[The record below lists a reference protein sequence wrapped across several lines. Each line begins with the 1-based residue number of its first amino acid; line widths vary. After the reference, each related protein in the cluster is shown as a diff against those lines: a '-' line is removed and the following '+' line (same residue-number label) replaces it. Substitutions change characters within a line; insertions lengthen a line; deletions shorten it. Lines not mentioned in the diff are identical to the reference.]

1 MVGEAKFKKYI
12 WVVLGLFILATAFLG
27 YEVTKVRFDYDFEK
41 FFPTNDDETDFFLDY
56 REKFSTDND
65 FLLISIEA
73 EKSIFNKEFLA
84 EVDEFTTEVEK
95 TNSVTFV
102 NSITNQEEFFMFAG
116 GATDSKPYIDFK
128 DFEPKRDSIRIF
140 KNIELINTIVA
151 QDAKSLCLFVRHE
164 DYISKKKSDAL
175 ILDINALI
183 ENHKFKKV
191 RMAGRT
197 IGQKY
202 YIDKMTFEMAL
213 FVGLSAFLIV
223 FFLFIAFRSGWGILI
238 PQIVIFSSMVWVV
251 GGMGVFNQPINII
264 LSILPSI
271 MFVVSMSDVIHLVS
285 RYLDALR
292 EEDTVFKAI
301 TVAVKEVGLATF
313 LTSLTTSIG
322 FFSLYFVNVQPIK
335 AFGIIMGF
343 GVLIAFVL
351 TFLTLPIMFYL
362 FPGPKHVREQ
372 KKDHFWRKYLE
383 RAFLS
388 IIRKKVTIFITT
400 GLIMLISI
408 VGLMQIETN
417 NFLMDDLKPNEPL
430 KVDFDFLDEHY
441 GGIRPFELAVTVKDT
456 SRTVWDKEL
465 LQKIDTVEQYLAVN
479 YGVGI
484 KNSLV
489 TTLKVVNRSA
499 HVGNKEYYS
508 LPTSSRKIRKYRRA
522 VRIVGQ
528 GEFIK
533 TIVDSTERVTRIT
546 GSIPDLG
553 NQIVSKKNEDFLK
566 FVQEQNLDELIEF
579 DITGTAHLVDK
590 NLKYL
595 SQSLIKGLGI
605 SILIVALIIGLIY
618 RSGSILVISIIT
630 NLIPLVFIAGVMGYL
645 GVELKTST
653 SIIFTIAFGIAVDD
667 TIHFLGKFKYELLKG
682 KGKMFALKRSYLTT
696 GKAMIL
702 TTLILCSG
710 FMLLIFSS
718 FLGTFYMGLLLCVT
732 LFVALI
738 ADLTILPVMLMV
750 FYKPKS
756 KAKTTN

>member
-12 WVVLGLFILATAFLG
+12 WVVLGLFILATAVLG
-27 YEVTKVRFDYDFEK
+27 YQVTKVRFDYDFEK

-56 REKFSTDND
+56 RTKFSSDND
-65 FLLISIEA
+65 FLLIAVEA
-73 EKSIFNKEFLA
+73 NGSIFNENFLK
-84 EVDEFTTEVEK
+84 EVDLFTKEVEK

-116 GATDSKPYIDFK
+116 GATDSKPYIDFN
-128 DFEPKRDSIRIF
+128 DFNRERDSSRIY
-140 KNIELINTIVA
+140 KNNELINTIVA
-151 QDAKSLCLFVRHE
+151 KDGKSLCLFVRHE

-175 ILDINALI
+175 IQDLNGLI
-183 ENHKFKKV
+183 ESHNFAKV

-292 EEDTVFKAI
+292 DEDSVFKAI

-343 GVLIAFVL
+343 GVLIAFFL

-383 RAFLS
+383 KAFLS
-388 IIRKKVTIFITT
+388 VIRKKTTIFITT
-400 GLIMLISI
+400 ALIMLISI

-417 NFLMDDLKPNEPL
+417 NFLMDDLKPDEPL

-441 GGIRPFELAVTVKDT
+441 GGIRPFELAITVKDT
-456 SRTVWDKEL
+456 SKTVWNKEV
-465 LQKIDTVEQYLAVN
+465 LQKIDTVEQYLAAN

-499 HVGNKEYYS
+499 HVGNKEYYT

-553 NQIVSKKNEDFLK
+553 NQVISKRNDEFLA
-566 FVQEQNLDELIEF
+566 FVKSEGLDELIDF

-630 NLIPLVFIAGVMGYL
+630 NLIPLVFIAGVMGYM

-682 KGKMFALKRSYLTT
+682 KGKMYALKRSYLTT

-738 ADLTILPVMLMV
+738 ADLTILPVMLMA
-750 FYKPKS
+750 FYKPKG
-756 KAKTTN
+756 KTKTTN

>member
-12 WVVLGLFILATAFLG
+12 WIVLSLFVIATAYLG

-41 FFPTNDDETDFFLDY
+41 FFPTNDEETDFFLDY
-56 REKFSTDND
+56 RQKFSSDND
-65 FLLISIEA
+65 FLLISIES
-73 EKSIFNKEFLA
+73 EKGIFDKTFLK
-84 EVDEFTTEVEK
+84 EVDIFTKEVEK
-95 TNSVTFV
+95 SASVTFV
-102 NSITNQEEFFMFAG
+102 NSITNQEEFFMFSG
-116 GATDSKPYIDFK
+116 GMTDSKPYIDFN
-128 DFEPKRDSIRIF
+128 DFNIERDSMRIY
-140 KNIELINTIVA
+140 KNDELINTIVA
-151 QDAKSLCLFVRHE
+151 KDGKSLCLFVRHE

-175 ILDINALI
+175 IVDLNKLI
-183 ENHKFKKV
+183 EGHSFDKV

-223 FFLFIAFRSGWGILI
+223 FFLFIAFRSMWGVLI

-251 GGMGVFNQPINII
+251 GGMGIFDQPINII

-292 EEDTVFKAI
+292 EEDSVFKAI
-301 TVAVKEVGLATF
+301 TIAVKEVGMATF

-343 GVLIAFVL
+343 GVLIAFAL

-383 RAFLS
+383 RAFVVV
-388 IIRKKVTIFITT
+388 IRRKKAIFITT
-400 GLIMLISI
+400 GTVIILSI
-408 VGLMQIETN
+408 IGLVRIDTN
-417 NFLMDDLKPNEPL
+417 NFLMDDLKADEPL
-430 KVDFDFLDEHY
+430 KLDFNFLDEHY
-441 GGIRPFELAVTVKDT
+441 GGIRPFELAVTLKDT
-456 SRTVWDKEL
+456 SGTVWNKDV
-465 LQKIDTVEQYLAVN
+465 LQKIDSVEQYLSAT
-479 YGVGI
+479 YQVGI

-499 HVGNKEYYS
+499 HVGSKEYYS
-508 LPTSSRKIRKYRRA
+508 LPTSSKKIRKYRRA
-522 VRIVGQ
+522 IRLVAKGDFV
-528 GEFIK
+528 K
-533 TIVDSTERVTRIT
+533 TIVDSTENVTRIT

-553 NQIVSKKNEDFLK
+553 NQVISMRNEAFFK
-566 FVQEQNLDELIEF
+566 FIADNKLDETLDF
-579 DITGTAHLVDK
+579 KVTGTAHLVDK

-595 SQSLIKGLGI
+595 STSLIQGLGI
-605 SILIVALIIGLIY
+605 SIFIVALIIGFIY
-618 RSGSILVISIIT
+618 RSWSILLISIVT
-630 NLIPLVFIAGVMGYL
+630 NLIPLIFIAGIMGYL
-645 GVELKTST
+645 GIELKTST

-682 KGKMFALKRSYLTT
+682 KGKMYALKRSYLTT

-738 ADLTILPVMLMV
+738 ADLTILPIMLMV
-750 FYKPKS
+750 FYKPKAAVEP
-756 KAKTTN
+756 KK

>member
-12 WVVLGLFILATAFLG
+12 WVVLGLFILATATLG

-41 FFPTNDDETDFFLDY
+41 FFPANDEETTFFINY
-56 REKFSTDND
+56 RDKFSSDND
-65 FLLISIEA
+65 FLLISIESNG
-73 EKSIFNKEFLA
+73 SIFNPTFLKEVA
-84 EVDEFTTEVEK
+84 DFTSSVEGME
-95 TNSVTFV
+95 SVNFV

-116 GATDSKPYIDFK
+116 GATDSKPYIDFN
-128 DFEPKRDSIRIF
+128 DFDAQRDSARIF
-140 KNIELINTIVA
+140 KNNELINTMVA
-151 QDAKSLCLFVRHE
+151 KDAKSICLFVRHE

-175 ILDINALI
+175 IFDLNQLI

-191 RMAGRT
+191 RIAGRT

-213 FVGLSAFLIV
+213 FVGSSAFLIV

-292 EEDTVFKAI
+292 EEDSVFKAI
-301 TVAVKEVGLATF
+301 TIAVKEVGMATF
-313 LTSLTTSIG
+313 LTSVTTSIG
-322 FFSLYFVNVQPIK
+322 FFSLYFVNVQPIR

-351 TFLTLPIMFYL
+351 TFLTLPIMFYI
-362 FPGPKHVREQ
+362 FPGPKHIREK

-383 RAFLS
+383 RAFLK
-388 IIRKKVTIFITT
+388 IIRRKKTIFITT

-408 VGLMQIETN
+408 VGLLRIETN

-441 GGIRPFELAVTVKDT
+441 GGIRPFELAVTVKD
-456 SRTVWDKEL
+456 SSKTVWDKDVLE
-465 LQKIDTVEQYLAVN
+465 KIDTVEKYLVSN
-479 YGVGI
+479 YGVVI

-489 TTLKVVNRSA
+489 TALKVVNRSA
-499 HVGNKEYYS
+499 NLGNKKYYS
-508 LPTSSRKIRKYRRA
+508 LPKSTRKVRKYRRA
-522 VRIVGQ
+522 MRIVGQ
-528 GEFIK
+528 GKFIK
-533 TIVDSTERVTRIT
+533 SIVDSTEQLTRIT

-553 NQIVSKKNEDFLK
+553 NKAISAKNESFLK
-566 FVQEQNLDELIEF
+566 FINDENLNEFIEF

-595 SQSLIKGLGI
+595 SQSLIQGLGV
-605 SILIVALIIGLIY
+605 SILIVALIVGLIY
-618 RSGSILVISIIT
+618 RSGSILVISIVT
-630 NLIPLVFIAGVMGYL
+630 NLIPLVFIAGVMGFL

-667 TIHFLGKFKYELLKG
+667 TIHFLGKFKYELSKG

-710 FMLLIFSS
+710 FMLLILSS
-718 FLGTFYMGLLLCVT
+718 FLGTFYMGLLLCIT

-738 ADLTILPVMLMV
+738 SDLTILPVMLMV
-750 FYKPKS
+750 FYKPKG
-756 KAKTTN
+756 KTQTTN

>member
-12 WVVLGLFILATAFLG
+12 WVVLGLFILATALLG
-27 YEVTKVRFDYDFEK
+27 YQVTKVRFDYDFEK

-56 REKFSTDND
+56 RTKFSSDND
-65 FLLISIEA
+65 FLLIAVEA
-73 EKSIFNKEFLA
+73 NGSIFNENFLK
-84 EVDEFTTEVEK
+84 EVDLFTKEVEK

-116 GATDSKPYIDFK
+116 GATDSKPYIDFN
-128 DFEPKRDSIRIF
+128 DFNQERDSSRIY
-140 KNIELINTIVA
+140 KNNELINTIVA
-151 QDAKSLCLFVRHE
+151 KDGKSLCLFVRHE

-175 ILDINALI
+175 IQDLNGLI
-183 ENHKFKKV
+183 ESHNFAKV

-292 EEDTVFKAI
+292 DEDSIFKAI

-343 GVLIAFVL
+343 GVLIAFFL

-383 RAFLS
+383 KAFLS
-388 IIRKKVTIFITT
+388 VIRKKTTIFITT
-400 GLIMLISI
+400 ALIMLISI

-417 NFLMDDLKPNEPL
+417 NFLMDDLKPDEPL

-441 GGIRPFELAVTVKDT
+441 GGIRPFELAITVKDT
-456 SRTVWDKEL
+456 SKTVWNKEV
-465 LQKIDTVEQYLAVN
+465 LQKIDTVEQYLATN

-499 HVGNKEYYS
+499 HVGNKEYYT

-553 NQIVSKKNEDFLK
+553 NQVISKRNDEFLA
-566 FVQEQNLDELIEF
+566 FVKSEGLDELIDF

-630 NLIPLVFIAGVMGYL
+630 NLIPLVFIAGVMGYM

-682 KGKMFALKRSYLTT
+682 KGKMYALKRSYLTT

-738 ADLTILPVMLMV
+738 ADLTILPVMLMA
-750 FYKPKS
+750 FYKPKG
-756 KAKTTN
+756 KTKTTN